1 MRRNPIVALAICAG
15 AFVAWMGITSA
26 IAADPA
32 KPPVVVVGVNANKV
46 AFSNVIEPDVKIPL
60 TIENTSTQTLDKVSV
75 QLSRFTA
82 PTADSVSAT
91 IEPATAKLL
100 PGETAQF
107 NLTAQFLPAATFSAH
122 ARVLQETKV
131 LTSFDIEIGRTKA
144 KPQMDI
150 GDIAAIEE
158 TARVPRVDLD
168 IPLTVR
174 VYATGASVVVPQ
186 PVLHSAIRKPK
197 VDSTAGTAAAISLA
211 ASSLK
216 DPFVV
221 KAGEP
226 RDIALHLKGISSP
239 GRYDVKLRFATSG
252 YDVIDKDVTIY
263 IRDPGWI
270 AAAFIFVGVLL
281 SLVFQ
286 GYGGT
291 IRPRLLLQRRVES
304 IFAALRDLENSA
316 PEIDTRQLA
325 AQVRDALE
333 QQWNR
338 ARDRGGLPATT
349 VDLYEQMI
357 PGLQRW
363 SDMRHLVAA
372 TRPEAVRQRL
382 LARLQTAAG
391 AFVAAVPDAATITA
405 ALNTLQNFPD
415 TIRAETVQELTTQL
429 DLLDTQLRA
438 DARPAAAR
446 LRSALLLVKQKV
458 TAGDLDAAVVAF
470 DAARLQY
477 AVLLA
482 DDLIKRV
489 QSSVPPVGIA
499 PDDWAPIAEQTKRTA
514 AEVQASTDAD
524 NAILEIALAMKNY
537 LFSVAGALRKAAGNL
552 GSPEKAKT
560 VTDELDAVE
569 TAIQGNQFTAAW
581 QHMNSAT
588 AAFQNASIPVGR
600 AMGGPEKAASDLLG
614 VATGGGPLGGGAF
627 DIMGA
632 LGGFALASAA
642 DLARP
647 GAAARTSRRLNWFDF
662 LASAFALILATVIG
676 LQALW
681 IDNPVW
687 GGGGLY
693 LAAFVW
699 GFAVDQLTHSG
710 IVALRPR

>member
-1 MRRNPIVALAICAG
+1 MQRNAIIALAICAG
-15 AFVAWMGITSA
+15 AFAAWMGITPA
-26 IAADPA
+26 LAADPA

-46 AFSNVIEPDVKIPL
+46 AFSNVLQPDVKIPL
-60 TIENTSTQTLDKVSV
+60 TIENTSTQTLDKVSI
-75 QLSRFTA
+75 QLSPFTA

-107 NLTAQFLPAATFSAH
+107 NLKAQFFPAATFSAH

-150 GDIAAIEE
+150 GDIAPIEE
-158 TARVPRVDLD
+158 TARVPRADLD
-168 IPLTVR
+168 IPLTVK
-174 VYATGASVVVPQ
+174 VLATGASVVVPQ
-186 PVLHSAIRKPK
+186 PVLQSAIRKPK
-197 VDSTAGTAAAISLA
+197 VDSAAGTAAAVSLD

-239 GRYDVKLRFATSG
+239 GRYDVKLRFAPSG

-263 IRDPGWI
+263 VRDPGWI
-270 AAAFIFVGVLL
+270 AAAFIFVGVVL

-316 PEIDTRQLA
+316 PENDTRQRT
-325 AQVRDALE
+325 AQVREALE

-382 LARLQTAAG
+382 LVRLQTAAG
-391 AFVAAVPDAATITA
+391 AFVAAVPDAAAITA

-415 TIRAETVQELTTQL
+415 TIRTETVQELTTQL
-429 DLLDTQLRA
+429 DLLDTQLRT
-438 DARPAAAR
+438 DARPAVAR

-458 TAGDLDAAVVAF
+458 SAGDLNAAVGAF
-470 DAARLQY
+470 DAVRLQY

-482 DDLIKRV
+482 EDLINRV
-489 QSSVPPVGIA
+489 QSSVPPIGIA
-499 PDDWAPIAEQTKRTA
+499 QDDWDSLAAETKRTA

-524 NAILEIALAMKNY
+524 IAMLKVALAMKNY
-537 LFSVAGALRKAAGNL
+537 LFRVAGALRKAAGNL
-552 GSPEKAKT
+552 GSSEKVKT
-560 VTDELDAVE
+560 VTDELDAVD
-569 TAIQGNQFTAAW
+569 TAIQGNQLTAAW
-581 QHMNSAT
+581 QRMNSAT
-588 AAFQNASIPVGR
+588 AAFQKASVPVGR
-600 AMGGPEKAASDLLG
+600 AMGGPVKPASDLLG
-614 VATGGGPLGGGAF
+614 VAAGAF

-632 LGGFALASAA
+632 SGGFALPSAA
-642 DLARP
+642 DLSRP
-647 GAAARTSRRLNWFDF
+647 GSPARTSRRLNWFDF